1 MGTSNYLVDTNILI
15 EYLGNTLSENATRFT
30 EQIFEESFTISII
43 NKIELLGFSKLTV
56 EDEHQIKSLLSFA
69 TILPLTESIAE
80 TTIDLRKKYKIKL
93 PDALIASTAIVHNL
107 TLLTRNSK
115 DFNLIKELSI
125 NNPQEV

>member
-56 EDEHQIKSLLSFA
+56 EEEHQIKSLLSFA

-107 TLLTRNSK
+107 TLLTRN
-115 DFNLIKELSI
+115 NLSSG
-125 NNPQEV
+125 